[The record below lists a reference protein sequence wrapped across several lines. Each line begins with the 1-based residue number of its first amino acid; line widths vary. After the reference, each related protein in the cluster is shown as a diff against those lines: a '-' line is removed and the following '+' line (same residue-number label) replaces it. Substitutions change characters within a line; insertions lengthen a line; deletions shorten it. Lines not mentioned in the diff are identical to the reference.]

1 MRILTLE
8 RWKLF
13 VGGLALIGALTY
25 GYQRMTTPAWEIV
38 STDFAKSDKPYG
50 GGAFRLQGNEVITL
64 KLAGAELKFKPESDP
79 KNPEVAEFTEL
90 WMNNVHERLN
100 RSTVSFMRG
109 TLDGGMTRFFQQYA
123 QSTAWWYSKDW
134 STLYVSTGWTDHT
147 TPRSKSLQDFLPQIT
162 KLWRSVD
169 GGTTWA
175 QLRWPEDQNI
185 GKLLFRDALRGYAI
199 GWGPRVWRTADG
211 GQSWQEIPL
220 PPMATD
226 PREPRKTF
234 NAADLGP
241 DGTLRVG
248 YYVPMLGKIQLS
260 SVVYRLRWDATQFEQ
275 DVVLPDQV
283 IVQLATTDDPPGYT
297 YSIYALSR
305 LGLPRN
311 YEDLNDK
318 GHRPGAIS
326 TWASYT
332 QPKVDQ
338 LHTFDE
344 RYRLDGLSAGK
355 RGLLLVYATDATRE
369 GAPHDIT
376 FYSRDFGKAWNE
388 IDDGIGQGG
397 WFDPQT
403 NTQYALSAYTLK
415 KRSF

>member
-1 MRILTLE
+1 MVE
-8 RWKLF
+8 
-13 VGGLALIGALTY
+13 
-25 GYQRMTTPAWEIV
+25 
-38 STDFAKSDKPYG
+38 
-50 GGAFRLQGNEVITL
+50 N
-64 KLAGAELKFKPESDP
+64 
-79 KNPEVAEFTEL
+79 
-90 WMNNVHERLN
+90 
-100 RSTVSFMRG
+100 
-109 TLDGGMTRFFQQYA
+109 
-123 QSTAWWYSKDW
+123 
-134 STLYVSTGWTDHT
+134 
-147 TPRSKSLQDFLPQIT
+147 
-162 KLWRSVD
+162 
-169 GGTTWA
+169 
-175 QLRWPEDQNI
+175 
-185 GKLLFRDALRGYAI
+185 

-234 NAADLGP
+234 NAVDLGP
-241 DGTLRVG
+241 DGMLRVV

-260 SVVYRLRWDATQFEQ
+260 SVVYRLRWDAMQFEQ

-283 IVQLATTDDPPGYT
+283 VVQLATTDEPPGYT

-311 YEDLNDK
+311 YKDLNDK
-318 GHRPGAIS
+318 GHRTGAIS

-355 RGLLLVYATDATRE
+355 RGVLLVYATDATRE

-376 FYSRDFGKAWNE
+376 FYSRDLGKSWND